1 MIHLLKNV
9 AENFTESIVENG
21 YEVALSYS
29 AALQAARSVIHY
41 LTYDERLQL
50 LHDPSLGP
58 IRCGISLVI
67 LLLGRRAVPPPSKY
81 ARFVIG
87 MKSAIAQLRKAP
99 FFAAARLVAA

>member
-1 MIHLLKNV
+1 MGFIRIGLKQEKNSDWNVFYHGTVIHSIKG
-9 AENFTESIVENG
+9 IVENG
-21 YEVALSYS
+21 YKVASERL
-29 AALQAARSVIHY
+29 AMSVIHY

-81 ARFVIG
+81 AR
-87 MKSAIAQLRKAP
+87 L
-99 FFAAARLVAA
+99 